1 MKTRPLGKSKI
12 EASVVGF
19 GAWAVG
25 GWTWGGADE
34 QESIRAIHA
43 FIDAGGTLIDTAP
56 VYGFGRSEEVVGKAI
71 ADRRDRV
78 VLATKCGMRWD
89 LSDEQKQRAFKKFST
104 TERTFD
110 RPGETSE
117 QSFDV
122 FVYSGADGIRQ
133 EIERSLKR
141 MRTDIIDLYQT
152 HWQLDPTPIEE
163 RMRTLEALKKEGK
176 IRAIGVSNASP
187 EEIDSYQQFGQL
199 DADQELYSM
208 LDRKLEASNL
218 PKCEQEGIAFLAYS
232 PLAQG
237 LLTGKIDPD
246 RDYPEDDQRRH
257 KPRFKPDNVRKVQSM
272 LESIRPI
279 ANRHAI
285 SLSQLAIAWTL
296 AQRGCS
302 HVLCGA
308 RTPEQAIENAG
319 AGSGKLSDD
328 ELTTITEA
336 VHRYD
341 GV

>member
-43 FIDAGGTLIDTAP
+43 FLDAGGTLIDTAP

-71 ADRRDRV
+71 ADRRNRV
-78 VLATKCGMRWD
+78 VLATKCAMRWD

-104 TERTFD
+104 TDRTFD
-110 RPGETSE
+110 RPGERSE

-141 MRTDIIDLYQT
+141 LRTDVIDLYQT

-176 IRAIGVSNASP
+176 IRAIGVSNATP
-187 EEIDSYQQFGQL
+187 DQIDAYQQFGQL

-208 LDRKLEASNL
+208 LDRKMEATNL
-218 PKCEQEGIAFLAYS
+218 QKCEQDDIAFLAYS

-237 LLTGKIDPD
+237 LLTGKITPE
-246 RDYPEDDQRRH
+246 REYPEDDQRRY
-257 KPRFKPDNVRKVQSM
+257 KPRFKPENVRKVHTM
-272 LESIRPI
+272 LESIRPV
-279 ANRHAI
+279 AGRHDI

-308 RTPEQAIENAG
+308 RTPQQALENAAAGSVELG
-319 AGSGKLSDD
+319 AG
-328 ELTTITEA
+328 ELATITDA
-336 VHRYD
+336 GRQFD

>member
-1 MKTRPLGKSKI
+1 MKTRPLGKSNI

-19 GAWAVG
+19 GAWAIG

-34 QESIRAIHA
+34 GQSIRAIHA
-43 FIDAGGTLIDTAP
+43 FLDAGGSLIDTAP

-71 ADRRDRV
+71 AGRRDRV

-89 LSDEQKQRAFKKFST
+89 LTEEQKRRAYKKFST

-110 RPGETSE
+110 RPGETSA

-122 FVYSGADGIRQ
+122 YVYSGADGLRQ

-141 MRTDIIDLYQT
+141 LGTEYIDLYQT

-187 EEIDSYQQFGQL
+187 DEIDAYQQFGQL

-208 LDRKLEASNL
+208 LDRKMEAINL
-218 PKCEQEGIAFLAYS
+218 PKCDHENIAFLAYS
-232 PLAQG
+232 PLGQG
-237 LLTGKIDPD
+237 LLTGKIHPD
-246 RDYPEDDQRRH
+246 RQYPEGDQRRY
-257 KPRFKPDNVRKVQSM
+257 KPRFKPDSVRKVQSM
-272 LESIRPI
+272 LESIRLI
-279 ANRHAI
+279 AGRHDI
-285 SLSQLAIAWTL
+285 SLSQLVIAWTL

-308 RTPEQAIENAG
+308 RDPQQAIENAG
-319 AGSGKLSDD
+319 AGSI
-328 ELTTITEA
+328 ELDVSELATITEA
-336 VHRYD
+336 VNKYD
-341 GV
+341 RV

>member
-1 MKTRPLGKSKI
+1 MKTRPLGKSNI

-56 VYGFGRSEEVVGKAI
+56 VYGFGCSEEVVGRAI

-78 VLATKCGMRWD
+78 VLATKCAMRWD
-89 LSDEQKQRAFKKFST
+89 LTDEQKQRAFKKFST

-110 RPGETSE
+110 RPGERSE

-141 MRTDIIDLYQT
+141 LKTDVIDLYQT
-152 HWQLDPTPIEE
+152 HWQLDPTPIDE
-163 RMRTLEALKKEGK
+163 RMHTLEALKKEGK
-176 IRAIGVSNASP
+176 IRAIGVSNATP
-187 EEIDSYQQFGQL
+187 EQLDAYQQSGQL

-208 LDRKLEASNL
+208 LDRKMEATNL
-218 PKCEQEGIAFLAYS
+218 PKCEQENIAFLAYS

-237 LLTGKIDPD
+237 LLTGKIDPN
-246 RDYPEDDQRRH
+246 REYPEDDQRRY
-257 KPRFKPDNVRKVQSM
+257 KPRFKPENVRKVHAM
-272 LESIRPI
+272 LKRIKPI
-279 ANRHAI
+279 ADRHAT

-308 RTPEQAIENAG
+308 RTPQQAIENAG
-319 AGSGKLSDD
+319 AGSVQLSTE
-328 ELTTITEA
+328 ELIAITEA
-336 VHRYD
+336 VRQYD